1 MKTQVKVQI
10 VVGICLNL
18 SSAYLQ
24 DCYLSKRGSCWNL
37 GFVEFINTTE
47 QCQRVC
53 QATEN
58 CEAFSYHPL
67 RENKR
72 CNLCNNKDLDY
83 TGDDCKDGI
92 QCIFGP
98 VVCPNTDLT
107 REYTFS
113 TFDEQDTCK
122 TINAL
127 IKKGNSQGCN
137 ICLKFEGT
145 EKCLTTCTKC
155 GKPNSAPLVGTVS
168 TNEYITAA
176 NSTSSPTIELADTKG
191 FFTLPKFPRSEFKL
205 TCKKIEKWIKT
216 ERPKGCWTCVKA
228 EGSEKCP
235 KTCRKYC
242 KATNKEPNISLLPNL
257 LPLLSSIPS
266 ITPSFSP
273 TVEQSPFPSREPSFI
288 LSHFPSSE
296 PSVIPS
302 SSPIREPSFAPSNL
316 PSSFECIDYPGK
328 ILNIGRG
335 KKIKCENLSNK
346 NKARIK
352 NICRKKEDARIFCAI
367 TCGTC
372 PSDSPL
378 STPSL
383 SPASS
388 SIPSNLPIIKSSFNP
403 SREPSFIPSSILPT
417 NALPTTSVCLKHLPY
432 VYCLQLCNLDCKDK
446 AKCHYCCV
454 NDNL

>member
-53 QATEN
+53 QTTEN

-83 TGDDCKDGI
+83 TEDDCKDGI

-107 REYTFS
+107 REYTLS

-127 IKKGNSQGCN
+127 IKKGNSQGCD

-242 KATNKEPNISLLPNL
+242 KATNKEPN
-257 LPLLSSIPS
+257 
-266 ITPSFSP
+266 
-273 TVEQSPFPSREPSFI
+273 V
-288 LSHFPSSE
+288 SE

-316 PSSFECIDYPGK
+316 PSSFKCIDYPGN

-383 SPASS
+383 SPTLS
-388 SIPSNLPIIKSSFNP
+388 SIPSNLPIMKSSINP

-417 NALPTTSVCLKHLPY
+417 NALPTTSVCLKNLPY